1 MELMNG
7 KHTLM
12 EYRVNLLKALANPA
26 RLEIIEFLR
35 DGEKC
40 VCEIIPALGKA
51 QSTASK
57 HLDIL
62 YEAGILDRRI
72 DGKRTLYRIK
82 NPQIFRLLG
91 ILDRL
96 ILDRFS
102 SFVKAVEVLKAKG

>member
-7 KHTLM
+7 THALT
-12 EYRVNLLKALANPA
+12 EYRVNLLKALANPV

-40 VCEIIPALGKA
+40 VCEIIPALEKA
-51 QSTASK
+51 QSTTSK

-82 NPQIFRLLG
+82 NPEIFRLLE
-91 ILDRL
+91 ILDKL

>member
-1 MELMNG
+1 MNEMEIL
-7 KHTLM
+7 T
-12 EYRVNLLKALANPA
+12 EYRVKVLKALADPA
-26 RLEIIEFLR
+26 RLQIIEFLK

-51 QSTASK
+51 QSTTSK

-72 DGKRTLYRIK
+72 NGKRTLYRIK
-82 NPQIFRLLG
+82 NPQIFRLLET
-91 ILDRL
+91 LDRL
-96 ILDRFS
+96 ILGRFS